1 MSYMK
6 ALLPL
11 AGKGTRMYPLGL
23 HTPKCLLPIL
33 NKPILIWTFETL
45 AANSIKEV
53 VLVVDNGEFGQKIRE
68 FVGQSKAVPT
78 GMSFQ
83 FAVQEEQR
91 GTADVVQAAKSF
103 FSDDEEFVLL
113 YGDDLYGAK
122 NVAQLMSASGLA
134 IVGVKVS
141 DPEKYGIIQVDE
153 QNRLIQ
159 ILEKPNQNEVEN
171 NLEANNLALVN
182 IGCMK
187 LNARVFKLFEQ
198 LQPSARGEYELTDTL
213 KLLAKETPIQVLE
226 NSDYWLPIGYP
237 WHLLNATEFLAPRIE
252 SKIEGTVENN
262 VTIKGKVILPKS
274 SVIKA
279 GTYIEGNVIVSENSV
294 IGPNAYLREN
304 VVIGSDCKVGFC
316 VEIKN
321 SLIGNKSPVP
331 HLSYIG
337 DSILGENVNFAGGS
351 MVTNWRHDLKNIST
365 PVKGQIVDT
374 GRQKFGTVI
383 GENVKLGAGTI
394 IYPGRKLWP
403 NTTTLPGQ
411 IVDKDIENE

>member
-1 MSYMK
+1 
-6 ALLPL
+6 LV
-11 AGKGTRMYPLGL
+11 
-23 HTPKCLLPIL
+23 ID
-33 NKPILIWTFETL
+33 
-45 AANSIKEV
+45 NS
-53 VLVVDNGEFGQKIRE
+53 EFGQKIRE
-68 FVGQSKAVPT
+68 FVGQSKTIPAR
-78 GMSFQ
+78 MSFQ

-103 FSDDEEFVLL
+103 FSDGEEFIFL

-122 NVAQLMSASGLA
+122 NVAQLMSAHGLA
-134 IVGVKVS
+134 VVGVKVS

-159 ILEKPNQNEVEN
+159 ILEKPNQNEIEN

-198 LQPSARGEYELTDTL
+198 LQPSARNEYELTDTL
-213 KLLAKETPIQVLE
+213 KLLAKETPVQVLE

-237 WHLLNATEFLAPRIE
+237 WQLLNATEFLAPKIE
-252 SKIEGTVENN
+252 SKIEGTVENG
-262 VTIKGKVILPKS
+262 VTIKGKVVLPKS

-279 GTYIEGNVIVSENSV
+279 GTYIDGNVIVGENSV

-304 VVIGSDCKVGFC
+304 VMIGNDCKVGFC

-321 SLIGNKSPVP
+321 SLIGNKSPIP

-351 MVTNWRHDLKNIST
+351 MVTNWRHDGKNVQT
-365 PVKGQIVDT
+365 PVKGKMVDT

-411 IVDKDIENE
+411 IVDKDITNE